1 MTETSDR
8 QQAAQED
15 KLPAQYINYV
25 FFSLDPVWRRLPDEE
40 RERGKREFLEAAQE
54 HSGEM
59 LLRSFS
65 LMGLRADADFM
76 LWRIGYDLDAFE
88 GMTAALLKTGLGKY
102 LRVSYSYFALSRRSI
117 YVGEHTP
124 GFENRTYIVP
134 GEGEYLFVYPFV
146 KTRAWYRLPMEERQ
160 RMMNE
165 HMQIG
170 RKHYPVKNNTGYC
183 FGIDD
188 YEFILSFEAES
199 PEKFQDLMMELRESE
214 ASSYTELDTPIFTC
228 RRRSPARN
236 SAESGLTGD
245 LVLELQHQ
253 LHVYCFAT
261 HQPWPGGTDLA
272 SRLLRWSG
280 ILPSGRRT
288 LTLYN

>member
-1 MTETSDR
+1 MAETQTQKQSS
-8 QQAAQED
+8 QEE
-15 KLPAQYINYV
+15 KLPAQYVNYL
-25 FFSLDPVWRRLPDEE
+25 FFKLDPVWRRLDEEE
-40 RERGKREFLEAAQE
+40 RERGKKEFLGAVEE
-54 HSGEM
+54 HGQEM

-65 LMGLRADADFM
+65 LMGLRPDADFM
-76 LWRIGYDLDAFE
+76 LWRIGYDLDAFDK
-88 GMTAALLKTGLGKY
+88 MRSALMKSGLGKY
-102 LRVSYSYFALSRRSI
+102 LDVTYSYFALSRRSI

-124 GFENRTYIVP
+124 GFENRRYIVP

-146 KTRAWYRLPMEERQ
+146 KTRAWYRLPLEERQ

-170 RKHYPVKNNTGYC
+170 RKHYPVKNNTAYC

-228 RRRSPARN
+228 RRKPLPEIL
-236 SAESGLTGD
+236 ESLG
-245 LVLELQHQ
+245 
-253 LHVYCFAT
+253 
-261 HQPWPGGTDLA
+261 
-272 SRLLRWSG
+272 
-280 ILPSGRRT
+280 
-288 LTLYN
+288 

>member
-1 MTETSDR
+1 MTETR
-8 QQAAQED
+8 VQAQTTGEEE
-15 KLPAQYINYV
+15 LPAQYVNYV
-25 FFSLDPVWRRLPDEE
+25 FLKLDPLWRRLPDEE
-40 RERGKREFLEAAQE
+40 RERGKEEFLAALEE

-59 LLRSFS
+59 LLRSYS

-88 GMTAALLKTGLGKY
+88 AMTGALLNTGLGKY
-102 LRVSYSYFALSRRSI
+102 LTVTYSYFALSRRSI

-124 GFENRTYIVP
+124 GWENRRYIIP
-134 GEGEYLFVYPFV
+134 GEGNYLFVYPFV
-146 KTRAWYRLPMEERQ
+146 KSRSWYQLPLDERQ

-170 RKHYPVKNNTGYC
+170 RKHYPVKNNTAYC

-199 PEKFQDLMMELRESE
+199 PQKFQDLMMELRESE

-228 RRRSPARN
+228 RRRTLP
-236 SAESGLTGD
+236 EI
-245 LVLELQHQ
+245 LQ
-253 LHVYCFAT
+253 
-261 HQPWPGGTDLA
+261 
-272 SRLLRWSG
+272 
-280 ILPSGRRT
+280 T
-288 LTLYN
+288 LG

>member
-1 MTETSDR
+1 MTETR
-8 QQAAQED
+8 AQAQTTGED
-15 KLPAQYINYV
+15 ELPAQYVNYV
-25 FFSLDPVWRRLPDEE
+25 FLKLDPSWRRLPDEE
-40 RERGKREFLEAAQE
+40 RERGKEEFLATLEE

-59 LLRSFS
+59 LLRSYS

-88 GMTAALLKTGLGKY
+88 AMTGALLNTGLGKY
-102 LRVSYSYFALSRRSI
+102 LTVSYSYFALSRRSI

-124 GFENRTYIVP
+124 GWENRRYIIP

-146 KTRAWYRLPMEERQ
+146 KSRSWYQLPLDERQ

-165 HMQIG
+165 HMRIG
-170 RKHYPVKNNTGYC
+170 RKHYPVKNNTAYC

-199 PEKFQDLMMELRESE
+199 PQKFQDLMMELRESE

-228 RRRSPARN
+228 RRRTPQ
-236 SAESGLTGD
+236 EI
-245 LVLELQHQ
+245 LQ
-253 LHVYCFAT
+253 
-261 HQPWPGGTDLA
+261 
-272 SRLLRWSG
+272 
-280 ILPSGRRT
+280 T
-288 LTLYN
+288 LG

>member
-1 MTETSDR
+1 MTETQTR
-8 QQAAQED
+8 EQLAQEE
-15 KLPAQYINYV
+15 KLPAQYINYA
-25 FFSLDPVWRRLPDEE
+25 FFKLDPEWRRLPDEE
-40 RERGKREFLEAAQE
+40 REKGKEEFLRAVEE
-54 HSGEM
+54 HSGGM

-76 LWRIGYDLDAFE
+76 LWKIGYDLEAFE
-88 GMTAALLKTGLGKY
+88 AMTAALLKSGFGKY
-102 LRVSYSYFALSRRSI
+102 LNVTYSYFGLSRRSI

-124 GFENRTYIVP
+124 GWENRRYIIP
-134 GEGEYLFVYPFV
+134 GEGDYLFVYPFV
-146 KTRAWYRLPMEERQ
+146 KTREWYRLPIEERQ

-228 RRRSPARN
+228 RRRT
-236 SAESGLTGD
+236 LTE
-245 LVLELQHQ
+245 VLEFL
-253 LHVYCFAT
+253 
-261 HQPWPGGTDLA
+261 G
-272 SRLLRWSG
+272 
-280 ILPSGRRT
+280 
-288 LTLYN
+288 

>member
-1 MTETSDR
+1 MTETRAQR
-8 QQAAQED
+8 QITAEES
-15 KLPAQYINYV
+15 LPAQYVNYL
-25 FFSLDPVWRRLPDEE
+25 FFKLDPVWRRLPDED
-40 RERGKREFLEAAQE
+40 RERGKKEFLEAVEEHAQD
-54 HSGEM
+54 M

-65 LMGLRADADFM
+65 LMGLRSDADFM

-88 GMTAALLKTGLGKY
+88 KMTGALTNTGLGKY
-102 LRVSYSYFALSRRSI
+102 LEVRYSYFAISRQSI

-124 GFENRTYIVP
+124 GFQNRRYIVP

-146 KTRAWYRLPMEERQ
+146 KTRAWYRLPLEERQ

-165 HMQIG
+165 HMRIG
-170 RKHYPVKNNTGYC
+170 RKHYPVKNNTAYC

-228 RRRSPARN
+228 RRKGLPEIL
-236 SAESGLTGD
+236 ESVG
-245 LVLELQHQ
+245 
-253 LHVYCFAT
+253 
-261 HQPWPGGTDLA
+261 
-272 SRLLRWSG
+272 
-280 ILPSGRRT
+280 
-288 LTLYN
+288 

>member
-1 MTETSDR
+1 VTETR
-8 QQAAQED
+8 AQQQAAAEE

-25 FFSLDPVWRRLPDEE
+25 FFKLDPAWRRLAEEE
-40 RERGKREFLEAAQE
+40 RERGKKEFLAAVEQ
-54 HSGEM
+54 HGGNM

-65 LMGLRADADFM
+65 LMGLRSDADFM
-76 LWRIGYDLDAFE
+76 LWRISYDLDAFE
-88 GMTAALLKTGLGKY
+88 EMTAALLKSGLGKY
-102 LRVSYSYFALSRRSI
+102 LRVAYSYFALSRRSI

-124 GFENRTYIVP
+124 GFQSRTYIVP
-134 GEGEYLFVYPFV
+134 GEADYLFVYPFV
-146 KTRAWYRLPMEERQ
+146 KNRAWYRLPLEERQ

-214 ASSYTELDTPIFTC
+214 ASAYTELDTPIFTC
-228 RRRSPARN
+228 RRRSLKR
-236 SAESGLTGD
+236 
-245 LVLELQHQ
+245 
-253 LHVYCFAT
+253 
-261 HQPWPGGTDLA
+261 
-272 SRLLRWSG
+272 
-280 ILPSGRRT
+280 ILDFLG
-288 LTLYN
+288 